1 MGDHMIQSVLRGI
14 GVFGVALAAVAMF
27 SGRGSSAPTVLP
39 AADVGAGLA
48 PAAGEE
54 VAIFSGGCFWGVQ
67 AVFQHM
73 KGVKSAVSGYTGG
86 SLKNPGYE
94 QVSTGTTGHAESV
107 RVTFAPA
114 QVSYVDLLRV
124 FFSVATDPT
133 ELNYQGPDHGTQYRS
148 VIWYTTPEQ
157 QRAAKA
163 YIDQL
168 TKAKVYQN
176 KIVTEVKPAQP
187 FYNAEAYHQDY
198 ATLHPDDGYIAYN
211 DTPKVENFKKLLPSL
226 YRDQPVLVGSAQ
238 Q

>member
-1 MGDHMIQSVLRGI
+1 MIRSVLRGI
-14 GVFGVALAAVAMF
+14 GVFGVALAAVAMLA
-27 SGRGSSAPTVLP
+27 GRSSSAATMVP
-39 AADVGAGLA
+39 AADPGAGLT

-86 SLKNPGYE
+86 SLKNPDYE

-107 RVTFAPA
+107 RITFDPS
-114 QVSYVDLLRV
+114 QVSYTDLLRV

-148 VIWYTTPEQ
+148 VIWYTTPDQ

-176 KIVTEVKPAQP
+176 KIVTEVMPAQP

-198 ATLHPDDGYIAYN
+198 ATLHPDDRYIAYN
-211 DTPKVENFKKLLPSL
+211 DAPKVENFKKLLPSL

>member
-1 MGDHMIQSVLRGI
+1 MIRSVLRGI
-14 GVFGVALAAVAMF
+14 TVLGVALAGVAMIA
-27 SGRGSSAPTVLP
+27 GRGSTAPTMLP
-39 AADVGAGLA
+39 AANVGVGLA
-48 PAAGEE
+48 SNAGEE

-86 SLKNPGYE
+86 AIKNPSYE

-107 RVTFAPA
+107 RIVFDPA
-114 QVSYVDLLRV
+114 QVSYGDLLRV

-148 VIWYTTPEQ
+148 VIWYTTPAQENT
-157 QRAAKA
+157 AKA

-168 TKAKVYQN
+168 SKAKVYPN
-176 KIVTEVKPAQP
+176 KIVTEVKPAQD
-187 FYNAEAYHQDY
+187 FYNAEGYHQDY
-198 ATLHPDDGYIAYN
+198 ATLHPDNGYIAIN
-211 DTPKVENFKKLLPSL
+211 DAPKVVNFKKLLPTL
-226 YRDQPVLVGSAQ
+226 YRDQPVLVGSTQ

>member
-1 MGDHMIQSVLRGI
+1 MIQSFLRGI
-14 GVFGVALAAVAMF
+14 AICGVALASVAML
-27 SGRGSSAPTVLP
+27 SGRRTSAPTILP
-39 AADVGAGLA
+39 AAELGAGLA

-86 SLKNPGYE
+86 SLKTPSYE

-107 RVTFAPA
+107 RITFDPA
-114 QVSYVDLLRV
+114 QVSYGDLLRV

-148 VIWYTTPEQ
+148 VIWYTTPQ
-157 QRAAKA
+157 QQHAAKA

-168 TKAKVYQN
+168 TKAKIYQN
-176 KIVTEVKPAQP
+176 KIVTEVQPAQA
-187 FYNAEAYHQDY
+187 FYNAEGYHQDY
-198 ATLHPDDGYIAYN
+198 ATLHPDDGYIAIN
-211 DTPKVENFKKLLPSL
+211 DAPKVVNFQKLLPAL
-226 YRDQPVLVGSAQ
+226 YRAQPVLVGSTQ

>member
-1 MGDHMIQSVLRGI
+1 MIQSVLRGI
-14 GVFGVALAAVAMF
+14 SVFGVALAAVAMF
-27 SGRGSSAPTVLP
+27 GGRRSSAAMSLPT
-39 AADVGAGLA
+39 ATTGAGLA

-86 SLKNPGYE
+86 SLRNPSYE

-107 RVTFAPA
+107 RITFDPA
-114 QVSYVDLLRV
+114 QVSYADLLRV

-148 VIWYTTPEQ
+148 AIWYTTPEQ
-157 QRAAKA
+157 ERTAKT
-163 YIDQL
+163 YIEQL

-176 KIVTEVKPAQP
+176 RIVTEVKPAQA
-187 FYNAEAYHQDY
+187 FYDAEGYHQDY
-198 ATLHPDDGYIAYN
+198 ATLHPDDRYIAYN
-211 DTPKVENFKKLLPSL
+211 DTPKVENFKKLFPAL
-226 YRDQPVLVGSAQ
+226 YRDQPVLVASAKQ
-238 Q
+238 

>member
-1 MGDHMIQSVLRGI
+1 MIQSVLRGI
-14 GVFGVALAAVAMF
+14 SVFGVALAAVAMF
-27 SGRGSSAPTVLP
+27 GGRRSSAAMSLPT
-39 AADVGAGLA
+39 ATTGAGLA

-86 SLKNPGYE
+86 SLRNPSYE

-107 RVTFAPA
+107 RITFDPA
-114 QVSYVDLLRV
+114 QVSYADLLRV

-148 VIWYTTPEQ
+148 AIWYTTPEQ
-157 QRAAKA
+157 ERTAKA
-163 YIDQL
+163 YIEQL

-176 KIVTEVKPAQP
+176 RIVTEVKPAQA
-187 FYNAEAYHQDY
+187 FYDAEGYHQDY
-198 ATLHPDDGYIAYN
+198 ATLHPDDRYIAYN
-211 DTPKVENFKKLLPSL
+211 DTPKVENFKKLFPAL
-226 YRDQPVLVGSAQ
+226 YRDQPVLVASAKQ
-238 Q
+238 

>member
-1 MGDHMIQSVLRGI
+1 MNRSFLQGI
-14 GVFGVALAAVAMF
+14 AVFGVALASVAML

-39 AADVGAGLA
+39 AADVGTALA

-86 SLKNPGYE
+86 SLKNPSYE
-94 QVSTGTTGHAESV
+94 QVSSGTTGHAESV
-107 RVTFAPA
+107 RITFDPA
-114 QVSYVDLLRV
+114 QVSYADLLRV

-148 VIWYTTPEQ
+148 VIWYTNAEQ
-157 QRAAKA
+157 QHAAKT

-168 TKAKVYQN
+168 SKAKVYQN
-176 KIVTEVKPAQP
+176 KIVTEVKPAQA
-187 FYNAEAYHQDY
+187 FYNAEGYHQDY
-198 ATLHPDDGYIAYN
+198 ATLHPDDGYIAIN
-211 DTPKVENFKKLLPSL
+211 DAPKVVSFKKLLPAL